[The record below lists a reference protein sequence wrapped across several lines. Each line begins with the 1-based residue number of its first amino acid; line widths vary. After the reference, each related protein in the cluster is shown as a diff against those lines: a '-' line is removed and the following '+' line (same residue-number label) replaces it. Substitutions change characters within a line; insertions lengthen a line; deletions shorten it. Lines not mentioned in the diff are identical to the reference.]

1 MDDMDPGGS
10 SDQQPPSHNFIHAFR
25 ALRPL
30 TRRRPFPEPV
40 SPISSA

>member
-10 SDQQPPSHNFIHAFR
+10 SDQQPPSQNYIQAFA

-30 TRRRPFPEPV
+30 TRRRPLTEPETCP
-40 SPISSA
+40 